1 MIIRNLWLGEDI
13 KSSIDARRIHHQ
25 LLPMQVSFEDGVTSD
40 VTDYLTS
47 CGHMLNDTV
56 FLASNVVQGIAVKDG
71 RVYANYDFRKT
82 GGVAGF

>member
-1 MIIRNLWLGEDI
+1 
-13 KSSIDARRIHHQ
+13 
-25 LLPMQVSFEDGVTSD
+25 MQVSFEDGVTRD

-56 FLASNVVQGIAVKDG
+56 FLASNVVQGVAVKDG

-82 GGVAGF
+82 GGMAGF